1 MGSSEEGSGASLKRT
16 DLLVG
21 RTFFWAAVKS
31 GAREG
36 SLGWVTVEDGVLVV
50 LLVEVENWE
59 VRSVSWE
66 CRRGSWD
73 VIDLDQ
79 VR

>member
-1 MGSSEEGSGASLKRT
+1 M
-16 DLLVG
+16 
-21 RTFFWAAVKS
+21 
-31 GAREG
+31 
-36 SLGWVTVEDGVLVV
+36 VV
-50 LLVEVENWE
+50 LVEVENWE

-79 VR
+79 VKEAWLGGGVEGDVLVCCVLDLRFERLDA